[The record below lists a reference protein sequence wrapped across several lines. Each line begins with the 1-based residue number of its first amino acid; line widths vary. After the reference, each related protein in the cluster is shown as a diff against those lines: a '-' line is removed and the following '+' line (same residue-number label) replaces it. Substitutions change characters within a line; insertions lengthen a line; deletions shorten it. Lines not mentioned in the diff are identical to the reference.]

1 MYDFLPFLKELLS
14 APGLAGFE
22 TPVSEIIKKEWQP
35 LVDEINISRVGS
47 LHGFRRGNSSD
58 PRPSILLATHM
69 DAIGLIVTGIHKG
82 FLRFTDVGGVD
93 PRVLP
98 GQQVWVHAT
107 GPKANPPG
115 PLPGWVVQPSAALL
129 PEEFGNNVIP
139 IENLFIDI
147 GLAPDQVQKYVH
159 IGDIVSFAQDPLE
172 LNGET
177 ISGHSLD
184 NRAAVTALTVCLNEL
199 QALKHAWDIWAVAT
213 VKEEEGL
220 VGAYT
225 SAFQIRPSLA
235 VVVDT
240 TWAKG
245 PGSDDW
251 NTFPLAKGP
260 TLMWGPNIHP
270 NLHKAFKEL
279 AEKLEIPHSV
289 EITGRSSG
297 TDAFATQVVAEGIPT
312 MAIGIPLRNMHTPV
326 EVVSLKDI
334 RRTGRLLTEFVMSLS
349 KDFMSKISL
358 ESKNG

>member
-1 MYDFLPFLKELLS
+1 MNDFLPFLLELLS
-14 APGLAGFE
+14 APGLAGYE
-22 TPVSEIIKKEWQP
+22 SPVSDIVKREWQP
-35 LVDEINISRVGS
+35 LVDEISISQVGS
-47 LHGFRRGNSSD
+47 LHGFRRGISKE
-58 PRPSILLATHM
+58 PRPSLLMATHM
-69 DAIGLIVTGIHKG
+69 DAIGLMVKSIHNG
-82 FLRFTDVGGVD
+82 FLRFTDIGGVD

-98 GQQVWVHAT
+98 GQQVWVHAS
-107 GPKANPPG
+107 GPKADSRS
-115 PLPGWVVQPSAALL
+115 PLPGWLVQPSDSLL
-129 PEEFGNNVIP
+129 PEELQKNVIP

-147 GLAPDQVQKYVH
+147 GLSTDQVQKFINV
-159 IGDIVSFAQDPLE
+159 GDIVSFAQPPIE

-177 ISGHSLD
+177 IAGHSID
-184 NRAAVTALTVCLNEL
+184 NRAALAALTICLQEL
-199 QALKHAWDIWAVAT
+199 KPLQHYWDLWAVAT
-213 VKEEEGL
+213 VQEEEGL

-225 SAFQIRPSLA
+225 SAFQLRPSLA

-270 NLHKAFKEL
+270 KLHKAFKDI
-279 AEKLEIPHSV
+279 AEKLEIPHAV

-312 MAIGIPLRNMHTPV
+312 MAIGIPIRYMHTPV

-334 RRTGRLLTEFVMSLS
+334 RRTGRLLTEFILSLTE
-349 KDFMSKISL
+349 DFMSKINL
-358 ESKNG
+358 EA